1 MGERIPSACVSGA
14 GHQLRRMSLPRP
26 RVRFSDAV
34 LRRKLPAL
42 VRCAAGG
49 PSCGLDLRAQRSD
62 DGALAMIGSRSTT
75 AHPHHRDVLYS
86 LLEVPDGRR
95 RTAWIYTVYRL
106 NRKYPV
112 GGVGKPAGD
121 SRGSSGQD
129 RPSRIALQHKTA
141 NAQMRYKSIA
151 RALNSSVDS
160 LGLVTI
166 SSSLRPIRPRSRA
179 PQGELRYPKSPFMV
193 ER

>member
-1 MGERIPSACVSGA
+1 MGERITSACVSGA

-26 RVRFSDAV
+26 RVRFSDPV

-42 VRCAAGG
+42 VRCPAGG

-86 LLEVPDGRR
+86 LVEVPDGRR
-95 RTAWIYTVYRL
+95 RTAWINTVYRL

-112 GGVGKPAGD
+112 GGVGKPRAIPAAAVAKTGQVGSPCNTKRRTLRCD
-121 SRGSSGQD
+121 TNQSRE
-129 RPSRIALQHKTA
+129 P
-141 NAQMRYKSIA
+141 
-151 RALNSSVDS
+151 SVDS